1 MSNTQ
6 ILNRKAHFNYE
17 IEEEIEAGIMLLGSE
32 VKSVREGKVNITESY
47 VAEMSGDLVLINCN
61 ISEYKGANRFNHEP
75 KRPRK
80 ILLRKKELEKIIG
93 KMQMKGYS
101 AIPLKIFFKKNFAKV
116 LIGIG
121 RGKKIYD
128 KRETIKE
135 RDDQR
140 RQARGED

>member
-61 ISEYKGANRFNHEP
+61 IGEYKGANRFNHEP

-101 AIPLKIFFKKNFAKV
+101 VIPLKIFFKKNFAKV

-128 KRETIKE
+128 KRETIEE